1 MSEKHKALQKHTI
14 SNFDGIS
21 VSSNLTTTLCR
32 MFWKKKQKKARLKS
46 FVICLCIFFECESQ
60 KFTSAGDTGHKAF
73 HMQFWDFSI
82 SLFPK
87 ILCLKSFRN
96 SWGNSYIMFEVY
108 SVRFQVLFYLW
119 WMERVLKLNK
129 IPSYYTK
136 GHVKMFLLLVTFL
149 KMIQLFN
156 VMLFSLRSWQL
167 IKKVA
172 TNESCNFFANF
183 LRASI
188 KKLFLQGR
196 LDTRLSPCSFE
207 IFSSISLFPKILN
220 LILLFS

>member
-129 IPSYYTK
+129 IQ
-136 GHVKMFLLLVTFL
+136 VI
-149 KMIQLFN
+149 IQRVMWKCFFCWLRFWKWFN
-156 VMLFSLRSWQL
+156 FSM
-167 IKKVA
+167 
-172 TNESCNFFANF
+172 
-183 LRASI
+183 
-188 KKLFLQGR
+188 
-196 LDTRLSPCSFE
+196 
-207 IFSSISLFPKILN
+207 
-220 LILLFS
+220 

>member
-1 MSEKHKALQKHTI
+1 
-14 SNFDGIS
+14 
-21 VSSNLTTTLCR
+21 
-32 MFWKKKQKKARLKS
+32 
-46 FVICLCIFFECESQ
+46 
-60 KFTSAGDTGHKAF
+60 
-73 HMQFWDFSI
+73 MQFWDFSI

-87 ILCLKSFRN
+87 ILCLKLFGN

-149 KMIQLFN
+149 KMIQLLN
-156 VMLFSLRSWQL
+156 VMLFSLGSWQL

-172 TNESCNFFANF
+172 TNESCNFFTIF

>member
-136 GHVKMFLLLVTFL
+136 GHVKIFLLLVPFL
-149 KMIQLFN
+149 KMIQNFECN
-156 VMLFSLRSWQL
+156 V
-167 IKKVA
+167 
-172 TNESCNFFANF
+172 
-183 LRASI
+183 
-188 KKLFLQGR
+188 
-196 LDTRLSPCSFE
+196 
-207 IFSSISLFPKILN
+207 IFSRVLATYQKSCHQRKLQFFCKFFESQHQKIISAGETGH
-220 LILLFS
+220 